1 MAKFGTIKTNDEEK
15 VVVTS
20 GNAET
25 GTVGDLVAGA
35 LGKKVEEVK
44 TETFDEGSTEIVETR
59 EVKEEPRVETN
70 VKTKTPWSTP
80 KVSAGGSGNGN
91 NGNNNNAELASA
103 EANTNFKGGRKMAK
117 QADIVNL
124 VLNVKL
130 ADISEF
136 LHSELDIDFNTTLKS
151 FEPGR
156 VMDQVSDNER
166 EAMDEI
172 IQRIVAFGEDG
183 TYLTTVP
190 AITVSSSLLKSQ
202 IDDVNLVGIGI
213 NQEKPSLAKFH
224 SKYCV
229 PHVVDRTGGESDVFL
244 DTATV
249 VSLTAIGLLGE
260 NVLRKEDIVTRNS
273 KFAVGI
279 TYNDRDGYTVTF
291 TNKNYRRVR

>member
-1 MAKFGTIKTNDEEK
+1 MAKFGTIKTNDEER
-15 VVVTS
+15 VVTS

-35 LGKKVEEVK
+35 LGKKVEDVK
-44 TETFDEGSTEIVETR
+44 TETFDEGSSEIIETR

-70 VKTKTPWSTP
+70 TKTKTPWSAS
-80 KVSAGGSGNGN
+80 KASAGNGVNGN
-91 NGNNNNAELASA
+91 NADIASA
-103 EANTNFKGGRKMAK
+103 EANTNFKGGRTMAK

-136 LHSELDIDFNTTLKS
+136 LHRELDIDFNTTLKN

-156 VMDQVSDNER
+156 VMDQVADNER

-260 NVLRKEDIVTRNS
+260 NVLRKEDILTRNS

>member
-1 MAKFGTIKTNDEEK
+1 MAKFGTIKTNDEER
-15 VVVTS
+15 VVTS

-35 LGKKVEEVK
+35 LGKKVDEVK
-44 TETFDEGSTEIVETR
+44 TETFDEGSSEIIETR
-59 EVKEEPRVETN
+59 EVKEPRVETN
-70 VKTKTPWSTP
+70 TKTKTPWSAS
-80 KVSAGGSGNGN
+80 KASAGNSENGN
-91 NGNNNNAELASA
+91 NADIASA
-103 EANTNFKGGRKMAK
+103 EANTNFKGGRTMAK

-136 LHSELDIDFNTTLKS
+136 LHRELDIDFNTTLKN

-156 VMDQVSDNER
+156 VMDQVADNER

-260 NVLRKEDIVTRNS
+260 NVLRKEDILTRNS

>member
-1 MAKFGTIKTNDEEK
+1 MAKFGTIKTNDEER
-15 VVVTS
+15 VVTS

-35 LGKKVEEVK
+35 LGKKVDDVK
-44 TETFDEGSTEIVETR
+44 TETFDEGSSEIIETR
-59 EVKEEPRVETN
+59 EVKEPRVETN
-70 VKTKTPWSTP
+70 TKTKTPWSAS
-80 KVSAGGSGNGN
+80 KASAGNGENGN
-91 NGNNNNAELASA
+91 NADIASA
-103 EANTNFKGGRKMAK
+103 EANTNFKGGRTMAK

-136 LHSELDIDFNTTLKS
+136 LHGELDIDFNTTLKN

-156 VMDQVSDNER
+156 VMDQVADNER

-260 NVLRKEDIVTRNS
+260 NVLRKEDILTRNS

>member
-1 MAKFGTIKTNDEEK
+1 MAKFGTIKTNDEER
-15 VVVTS
+15 VVTS

-35 LGKKVEEVK
+35 LGKKVDDIK
-44 TETFDEGSTEIVETR
+44 TETFDEGSSEIIETR
-59 EVKEEPRVETN
+59 EVNEEPRVETN
-70 VKTKTPWSTP
+70 TKTKTPWSAP
-80 KVSAGGSGNGN
+80 KASAGNGGNGN
-91 NGNNNNAELASA
+91 NNADIASA
-103 EANTNFKGGRKMAK
+103 EANTNFKGGRTMAK

-136 LHSELDIDFNTTLKS
+136 LHRELDIDFNTTLKN

-156 VMDQVSDNER
+156 VMDQVADNER

-249 VSLTAIGLLGE
+249 VSLTAIGLLGD

>member
-15 VVVTS
+15 VVTS

-35 LGKKVEEVK
+35 LDKKVEEVK

-59 EVKEEPRVETN
+59 EVEEPRVETN

-80 KVSAGGSGNGN
+80 KVSAGGSGNG
-91 NGNNNNAELASA
+91 GNNNNAELASA

-213 NQEKPSLAKFH
+213 NQEKPSLARFH

>member
-1 MAKFGTIKTNDEEK
+1 MAKFGTIKTEEEK
-15 VVVTS
+15 VVVS

-44 TETFDEGSTEIVETR
+44 TETFNEKSTEVVETR
-59 EVKEEPRVETN
+59 EVKEEPRVETTN
-70 VKTKTPWSTP
+70 KPKTPWSAP
-80 KVSAGGSGNGN
+80 KVSAGNGGNGN
-91 NGNNNNAELASA
+91 NADIASA
-103 EANTNFKGGRKMAK
+103 EANTNFKGGKRMVK

-130 ADISEF
+130 GDISEF
-136 LHSELDIDFNTTLKS
+136 LHRELDIDFNTTLKP

-183 TYLTTVP
+183 TYLTMVP

-213 NQEKPSLAKFH
+213 NQEKPSLARFH

-249 VSLTAIGLLGE
+249 IALTAIELLGDT
-260 NVLRKEDIVTRNS
+260 VVRKEDILTRNS

-279 TYNDRDGYTVTF
+279 TYNDRDGYTVTLS
-291 TNKNYRRVR
+291 NKNYRKVR

>member
-15 VVVTS
+15 VVTS

-44 TETFDEGSTEIVETR
+44 TETFDEGSTEVIETR
-59 EVKEEPRVETN
+59 EVVEEPRVETN
-70 VKTKTPWSTP
+70 VKTKTPWSAP
-80 KVSAGGSGNGN
+80 KVSTGNGGSGN
-91 NGNNNNAELASA
+91 NADIASA

>member
-1 MAKFGTIKTNDEEK
+1 MAKFGTIKTDEEK

-44 TETFDEGSTEIVETR
+44 TETFDEGSTEVIETR

-70 VKTKTPWSTP
+70 VKTKTPWSAP
-80 KVSAGGSGNGN
+80 KVSAGNGGSGNNG
-91 NGNNNNAELASA
+91 GNNNNAELASA
-103 EANTNFKGGRKMAK
+103 EANTNFKGGRRMAK

-136 LHSELDIDFNTTLKS
+136 LHGELDIDFNTTLKS

>member
-1 MAKFGTIKTNDEEK
+1 MAKFGTIKTNDEER
-15 VVVTS
+15 VVTS

-35 LGKKVEEVK
+35 LGKKVDDVK
-44 TETFDEGSTEIVETR
+44 TETFDEGSSEIIETR
-59 EVKEEPRVETN
+59 EVKEPRVETN
-70 VKTKTPWSTP
+70 TKTKTPWSAS
-80 KVSAGGSGNGN
+80 KASAGNGGNG
-91 NGNNNNAELASA
+91 GNNNADIASA

-136 LHSELDIDFNTTLKS
+136 LHGELDIDFNTTLKN

-156 VMDQVSDNER
+156 VMDQVADNER

-260 NVLRKEDIVTRNS
+260 NVLRKEDILTRNS

>member
-1 MAKFGTIKTNDEEK
+1 MAKFGTIKTDEEK
-15 VVVTS
+15 VVVS

-35 LGKKVEEVK
+35 LGKKVDDVK
-44 TETFDEGSTEIVETR
+44 TETFDEGSSGIIETR
-59 EVKEEPRVETN
+59 EVNEEPRVETN
-70 VKTKTPWSTP
+70 TKTKTPWSAS
-80 KVSAGGSGNGN
+80 KASAGNGGNGS
-91 NGNNNNAELASA
+91 NADIASA
-103 EANTNFKGGRKMAK
+103 EANTNFKGGRTMAK

-136 LHSELDIDFNTTLKS
+136 LHRELDIDFNTTLKN

-156 VMDQVSDNER
+156 VMDQVADNER

-249 VSLTAIGLLGE
+249 VSLTAIGLLGD

>member
-15 VVVTS
+15 VVVS

-35 LGKKVEEVK
+35 LGKKVENVETK
-44 TETFDEGSTEIVETR
+44 TFDEGSSEIIETR
-59 EVKEEPRVETN
+59 EVEEPRVETN
-70 VKTKTPWSTP
+70 TKTKTPWSAT
-80 KVSAGGSGNGN
+80 KASAGNGGNGS
-91 NGNNNNAELASA
+91 NADIASA
-103 EANTNFKGGRKMAK
+103 EANTNFKGGRTMAK

-136 LHSELDIDFNTTLKS
+136 LHRELDIDFNTTLKN

-156 VMDQVSDNER
+156 VMDQVADNER

-249 VSLTAIGLLGE
+249 VSLTAIGLLGD

>member
-15 VVVTS
+15 VVTS

-44 TETFDEGSTEIVETR
+44 TETFDEGSSEIIETR
-59 EVKEEPRVETN
+59 EVKEPRVETN
-70 VKTKTPWSTP
+70 TKTKTPWSAS
-80 KVSAGGSGNGN
+80 KASAGNGGNG
-91 NGNNNNAELASA
+91 GNNNADIASA

-136 LHSELDIDFNTTLKS
+136 LHGELDIDFNTTLKN

-156 VMDQVSDNER
+156 VMDQVADNER

-213 NQEKPSLAKFH
+213 NQEKPSLANFH

-260 NVLRKEDIVTRNS
+260 NVLRKEDILTRNS

>member
-15 VVVTS
+15 VVTS

-70 VKTKTPWSTP
+70 VKTKTPWSAP
-80 KVSAGGSGNGN
+80 KVSAGSG
-91 NGNNNNAELASA
+91 GNNNNAELASA

-136 LHSELDIDFNTTLKS
+136 LHSELDIDFNTTLKN

-183 TYLTTVP
+183 TYLTTVS

>member
-15 VVVTS
+15 VVTS

-70 VKTKTPWSTP
+70 IKTKTPWSAP
-80 KVSAGGSGNGN
+80 KVSAGNGD
-91 NGNNNNAELASA
+91 NNNNAELASA

>member
-15 VVVTS
+15 VVVS

-35 LGKKVEEVK
+35 LGKKVENVETK
-44 TETFDEGSTEIVETR
+44 TFDEGSSEIIETR
-59 EVKEEPRVETN
+59 EVNEEPRVETN
-70 VKTKTPWSTP
+70 TKTKTPWSTS
-80 KVSAGGSGNGN
+80 KASAGNGGNGESG
-91 NGNNNNAELASA
+91 GNNNADIASA
-103 EANTNFKGGRKMAK
+103 EANTNFKGGRTMAK

-136 LHSELDIDFNTTLKS
+136 LHRELDIDFNTTLKN

-156 VMDQVSDNER
+156 VMDQVADNER

-249 VSLTAIGLLGE
+249 VSLTAIGLLGD

>member
-1 MAKFGTIKTNDEEK
+1 MEKFGTIKTEEEK
-15 VVVTS
+15 VVVS
-20 GNAET
+20 GNTEA

-35 LGKKVEEVK
+35 LGKKVDEVK
-44 TETFDEGSTEIVETR
+44 TEKFDEKSTEIVETR
-59 EVKEEPRVETN
+59 EVDEEPRVE
-70 VKTKTPWSTP
+70 VVSKPKTPWSAP
-80 KVSAGGSGNGN
+80 KASAGNGGSGNGN
-91 NGNNNNAELASA
+91 NADIASA

-136 LHSELDIDFNTTLKS
+136 LHRELEIDFNTTLKP

-156 VMDQVSDNER
+156 VMDQVSENER

-183 TYLTTVP
+183 TYLTMVP

-213 NQEKPSLAKFH
+213 NQEKPSLARFH

-249 VSLTAIGLLGE
+249 IALTAIELLGDT
-260 NVLRKEDIVTRNS
+260 VVRKEDILTRNS

-279 TYNDRDGYTVTF
+279 TYNDRDGYTVTLS
-291 TNKNYRRVR
+291 NKNYRKVR

>member
-1 MAKFGTIKTNDEEK
+1 MAKFGTIKTDEEK

-59 EVKEEPRVETN
+59 EVKEPRVETN
-70 VKTKTPWSTP
+70 TKTKTPWSAS
-80 KVSAGGSGNGN
+80 KASAGNGGNG
-91 NGNNNNAELASA
+91 GNNNADIASA

-136 LHSELDIDFNTTLKS
+136 LHGELDIDFNTTLKN

-156 VMDQVSDNER
+156 VMDQVADNER

-260 NVLRKEDIVTRNS
+260 NVLRKEDILTRNS

>member
-1 MAKFGTIKTNDEEK
+1 MTKFGTIKTDEEK

-35 LGKKVEEVK
+35 LGKKVEDVK
-44 TETFDEGSTEIVETR
+44 TETFDEGSSEIIETR
-59 EVKEEPRVETN
+59 EVKEPRVETN
-70 VKTKTPWSTP
+70 TKTKTPWSAS
-80 KVSAGGSGNGN
+80 KASAGNGGNG
-91 NGNNNNAELASA
+91 GNNNADIASA

-136 LHSELDIDFNTTLKS
+136 LHGELDIDFNTTLKN

-156 VMDQVSDNER
+156 VMDQVADNER

-260 NVLRKEDIVTRNS
+260 NVLRKEDILTRNS

>member
-1 MAKFGTIKTNDEEK
+1 MAKFGTIKTNDEER
-15 VVVTS
+15 VVTS

-35 LGKKVEEVK
+35 LGKKVDDVK
-44 TETFDEGSTEIVETR
+44 TETFDEGSSEIIETR

-70 VKTKTPWSTP
+70 TKTKTPWSAS
-80 KVSAGGSGNGN
+80 KASAGNGGNG
-91 NGNNNNAELASA
+91 GNNNADIASA

-136 LHSELDIDFNTTLKS
+136 LHGELDIDFNTTLKN

-156 VMDQVSDNER
+156 VMDQVADNER

-260 NVLRKEDIVTRNS
+260 NVLRKEDILTRNS

>member
-1 MAKFGTIKTNDEEK
+1 MAKFGTIKTDEEK
-15 VVVTS
+15 VVVS

-35 LGKKVEEVK
+35 LGKKVDEVK
-44 TETFDEGSTEIVETR
+44 TETFDEGSSEIIETR
-59 EVKEEPRVETN
+59 EVKEPRVETN
-70 VKTKTPWSTP
+70 TKTKTPWSASKAST
-80 KVSAGGSGNGN
+80 GNGEN
-91 NGNNNNAELASA
+91 GGNNNADIASA

-136 LHSELDIDFNTTLKS
+136 LHGELDIDFNTTLKN

-156 VMDQVSDNER
+156 VMDQVADNER

>member
-15 VVVTS
+15 VVTS

-70 VKTKTPWSTP
+70 VKTKTPWSAP
-80 KVSAGGSGNGN
+80 KVSAGNG
-91 NGNNNNAELASA
+91 GNNNNAELASA

-136 LHSELDIDFNTTLKS
+136 LHSELDIDFNTTLKP

-156 VMDQVSDNER
+156 VMDQVSENER

>member
-1 MAKFGTIKTNDEEK
+1 MAKFGTIKTEEEK
-15 VVVTS
+15 VVVS
-20 GNAET
+20 GNTEA

-35 LGKKVEEVK
+35 LGKKVDEVK
-44 TETFDEGSTEIVETR
+44 TEKFDEKSTEIVETR
-59 EVKEEPRVETN
+59 EVDEEPRVE
-70 VKTKTPWSTP
+70 VVSKPKTPWSAP
-80 KVSAGGSGNGN
+80 KTSAGNSGSGNGN
-91 NGNNNNAELASA
+91 NADIASA

-136 LHSELDIDFNTTLKS
+136 LHRELEIDFNTTLKP

-156 VMDQVSDNER
+156 VMDQVSENER

-183 TYLTTVP
+183 TYLTMVP

-213 NQEKPSLAKFH
+213 NQEKPSLARFH

-249 VSLTAIGLLGE
+249 IALTAIELLGDT
-260 NVLRKEDIVTRNS
+260 VVRKEDILTRNS

-279 TYNDRDGYTVTF
+279 TYNDRDGYTVTLS
-291 TNKNYRRVR
+291 NKNYRKVR

>member
-1 MAKFGTIKTNDEEK
+1 MAKFGTIKTDEEK
-15 VVVTS
+15 VVVS

-35 LGKKVEEVK
+35 LGKKVDEVK
-44 TETFDEGSTEIVETR
+44 TETFDEGSSEIIETR
-59 EVKEEPRVETN
+59 EVKEPRVETN
-70 VKTKTPWSTP
+70 TKTKTPWSASKAST
-80 KVSAGGSGNGN
+80 GNGEN
-91 NGNNNNAELASA
+91 GGNNNADIASA

-136 LHSELDIDFNTTLKS
+136 LHGELDIDFNTTLKN

-156 VMDQVSDNER
+156 VMDQVADNER

-279 TYNDRDGYTVTF
+279 TYNDRDGYTVSF

>member
-15 VVVTS
+15 VVVS
-20 GNAET
+20 GNVET

-35 LGKKVEEVK
+35 LGKKVENVETK
-44 TETFDEGSTEIVETR
+44 TFDEGSSEIIETR
-59 EVKEEPRVETN
+59 EVNEEPRVETN
-70 VKTKTPWSTP
+70 TKTKTPWSAT
-80 KVSAGGSGNGN
+80 KASAGNGGNGS
-91 NGNNNNAELASA
+91 NADIASA
-103 EANTNFKGGRKMAK
+103 EANTNFKGGRTMAK

-136 LHSELDIDFNTTLKS
+136 LHRELDIDFNTTLKN

-156 VMDQVSDNER
+156 VMDQVADNER

-249 VSLTAIGLLGE
+249 VSLTAIGLLGD

>member
-1 MAKFGTIKTNDEEK
+1 MAKFGTIKTNDEER
-15 VVVTS
+15 VVTS

-35 LGKKVEEVK
+35 LGKKVDDVK
-44 TETFDEGSTEIVETR
+44 TETFDEGSSEIVETR
-59 EVKEEPRVETN
+59 EVKEPRVETN
-70 VKTKTPWSTP
+70 TKTKTPWSAS
-80 KVSAGGSGNGN
+80 KASAGNGGNG
-91 NGNNNNAELASA
+91 GNNNADIASA

-136 LHSELDIDFNTTLKS
+136 LHGELDIDFNTTLKN

-156 VMDQVSDNER
+156 VMDQVADNER

-260 NVLRKEDIVTRNS
+260 NVLRKEDILTRNS

>member
-1 MAKFGTIKTNDEEK
+1 MAKFGTIKTEEEK
-15 VVVTS
+15 VVVS

-44 TETFDEGSTEIVETR
+44 TEKFDEKSTEVIETR
-59 EVKEEPRVETN
+59 EVDEEPRVE
-70 VKTKTPWSTP
+70 VVSKPKTPWSAP
-80 KVSAGGSGNGN
+80 KASAGNGGSGNGN
-91 NGNNNNAELASA
+91 NAGIASA

-136 LHSELDIDFNTTLKS
+136 LHRELEIDFNTTLKP

-156 VMDQVSDNER
+156 VMDQVSENER

-183 TYLTTVP
+183 TYLTMVP

-213 NQEKPSLAKFH
+213 NQEKPSLARFH

-249 VSLTAIGLLGE
+249 IALTAIELLGDT
-260 NVLRKEDIVTRNS
+260 VVRKEDILTRNS

-279 TYNDRDGYTVTF
+279 TYNDRDGYTVTLS
-291 TNKNYRRVR
+291 NKNYRKVR

>member
-1 MAKFGTIKTNDEEK
+1 MAKFGTIKTDEEK
-15 VVVTS
+15 VVVS

-44 TETFDEGSTEIVETR
+44 TETFDNGSTEIVETR
-59 EVKEEPRVETN
+59 EVIEEPRVEVAN
-70 VKTKTPWSTP
+70 KPKTPWSAP
-80 KVSAGGSGNGN
+80 KTSAGNGGSV
-91 NGNNNNAELASA
+91 NNADIASA

-136 LHSELDIDFNTTLKS
+136 LHRELDIDFNTTLKS

-156 VMDQVSDNER
+156 VMDSVSDNER

-213 NQEKPSLAKFH
+213 NQEKPSLARFH

-249 VSLTAIGLLGE
+249 IALTAIELLGE
-260 NVLRKEDIVTRNS
+260 NVLRKEDILTRNS

-291 TNKNYRRVR
+291 NNKNYRKVR

>member
-15 VVVTS
+15 VVTS
-20 GNAET
+20 GNTET

-59 EVKEEPRVETN
+59 EVVEEPRVE
-70 VKTKTPWSTP
+70 VVSKPKTPWSTP
-80 KVSAGGSGNGN
+80 KVATGSGGSGN
-91 NGNNNNAELASA
+91 NADIASA

-136 LHSELDIDFNTTLKS
+136 LHRELDIDFNTTLKP

-156 VMDQVSDNER
+156 VMDQVSENER

-183 TYLTTVP
+183 TYLTMVP

-249 VSLTAIGLLGE
+249 IALTAIELLGDT
-260 NVLRKEDIVTRNS
+260 VIRKEDILTRNS
-273 KFAVGI
+273 RFAVGI
-279 TYNDRDGYTVTF
+279 TYNDRDGYTVTLS
-291 TNKNYRRVR
+291 NKNYRKVR

>member
-15 VVVTS
+15 VVTS

-70 VKTKTPWSTP
+70 VKTKTPWSAP
-80 KVSAGGSGNGN
+80 KVSAGSG
-91 NGNNNNAELASA
+91 GNNNNAELASA
-103 EANTNFKGGRKMAK
+103 EANTNFKGGRRMAK

>member
-1 MAKFGTIKTNDEEK
+1 MAKFGTIKTEEEK
-15 VVVTS
+15 VVVS
-20 GNAET
+20 GNTEA

-35 LGKKVEEVK
+35 LGKKVDEVK
-44 TETFDEGSTEIVETR
+44 TEKFDEKSTEIVETR
-59 EVKEEPRVETN
+59 EVDEEPRVE
-70 VKTKTPWSTP
+70 VVSKPKTPWSAP
-80 KVSAGGSGNGN
+80 KASAGSGGSGNGN
-91 NGNNNNAELASA
+91 NADIASA

-136 LHSELDIDFNTTLKS
+136 LHRELEIDFNTTLKP

-156 VMDQVSDNER
+156 VMDQVSENER

-183 TYLTTVP
+183 TYLTMVP

-213 NQEKPSLAKFH
+213 NQEKPSLARFH

-249 VSLTAIGLLGE
+249 IALTAIELLGDT
-260 NVLRKEDIVTRNS
+260 VIRKEDILTRNS

-279 TYNDRDGYTVTF
+279 TYNDRDGYTVTLS
-291 TNKNYRRVR
+291 NKNYRKVR

>member
-1 MAKFGTIKTNDEEK
+1 MAKFGTIKTDEEK
-15 VVVTS
+15 VVTS
-20 GNAET
+20 GNAEV

-44 TETFDEGSTEIVETR
+44 TETFDNGSSEIIETR
-59 EVKEEPRVETN
+59 EVIEEPRVEVAN
-70 VKTKTPWSTP
+70 KPKTPWSAP
-80 KVSAGGSGNGN
+80 KASASNGGSV
-91 NGNNNNAELASA
+91 NNADIASA

-136 LHSELDIDFNTTLKS
+136 LHRELDIDFNTTLKS

-156 VMDQVSDNER
+156 VMDSVSDNER

-213 NQEKPSLAKFH
+213 NQEKPSLARFH

-249 VSLTAIGLLGE
+249 IALTAIELLGE
-260 NVLRKEDIVTRNS
+260 NVLRKEDILTRNS

-291 TNKNYRRVR
+291 NNKNYRKVR

>member
-1 MAKFGTIKTNDEEK
+1 MAKFGTIKTDEEK
-15 VVVTS
+15 VTVS

-35 LGKKVEEVK
+35 LGKKVEDVK

-70 VKTKTPWSTP
+70 VKTKTPWSAP
-80 KVSAGGSGNGN
+80 KVSAGNG
-91 NGNNNNAELASA
+91 GNNNNAELASA
-103 EANTNFKGGRKMAK
+103 EANTNFKGGKRMAK

-136 LHSELDIDFNTTLKS
+136 LHRELDIDFNTTLKP

-260 NVLRKEDIVTRNS
+260 NVLRKEDILTRNS

>member
-1 MAKFGTIKTNDEEK
+1 MAKFGTIKTEEEK
-15 VVVTS
+15 VVTS
-20 GNAET
+20 GNTET

-59 EVKEEPRVETN
+59 EVVEEPRVE
-70 VKTKTPWSTP
+70 VVSKPKTPWSTP
-80 KVSAGGSGNGN
+80 KVATGSGGSGN
-91 NGNNNNAELASA
+91 NADIASA

-136 LHSELDIDFNTTLKS
+136 LHRELDIDFNTTLKP

-156 VMDQVSDNER
+156 VMDQVSENER

-183 TYLTTVP
+183 TYLTMVP

-249 VSLTAIGLLGE
+249 IALTAIELLGDT
-260 NVLRKEDIVTRNS
+260 VIRKEDILTRNS
-273 KFAVGI
+273 RFAVGI
-279 TYNDRDGYTVTF
+279 TYNDRDGYTVTLS
-291 TNKNYRRVR
+291 NKNYRKVR

>member
-1 MAKFGTIKTNDEEK
+1 MAKFGTIKTEEEK
-15 VVVTS
+15 VVVS
-20 GNAET
+20 GNGET

-44 TETFDEGSTEIVETR
+44 TEVFDEKSTEVVETR
-59 EVKEEPRVETN
+59 EVKEEPRVEITN
-70 VKTKTPWSTP
+70 KPKTPWSSP
-80 KVSAGGSGNGN
+80 KVSTGNGGSGNGN
-91 NGNNNNAELASA
+91 NADIASA

-136 LHSELDIDFNTTLKS
+136 LHRELDIDFNTTLKP

-156 VMDQVSDNER
+156 VMDQVSENER

-183 TYLTTVP
+183 TYLTMVP

-249 VSLTAIGLLGE
+249 IALTAIELLGDT
-260 NVLRKEDIVTRNS
+260 VIRKEDILTRNS
-273 KFAVGI
+273 RFAVGI
-279 TYNDRDGYTVTF
+279 TYNDRDGYTVTLS
-291 TNKNYRRVR
+291 NKNYRKVR

>member
-1 MAKFGTIKTNDEEK
+1 MAKFGTIKTDEEK
-15 VVVTS
+15 VVVS

-35 LGKKVEEVK
+35 LGKKVDEVK
-44 TETFDEGSTEIVETR
+44 TETFDEGSTEIIETR
-59 EVKEEPRVETN
+59 EVQEEPRVETN
-70 VKTKTPWSTP
+70 VKTKTPWSAP
-80 KVSAGGSGNGN
+80 KVSSGGSGNGN
-91 NGNNNNAELASA
+91 VADIASA

-136 LHSELDIDFNTTLKS
+136 LHRELDIEFNTTLKS

>member
-1 MAKFGTIKTNDEEK
+1 MAKFGTIKTNDEER
-15 VVVTS
+15 VVTS

-35 LGKKVEEVK
+35 LGKKVDEVK
-44 TETFDEGSTEIVETR
+44 TETFDEGSSEIIETR
-59 EVKEEPRVETN
+59 EVKEPRVETN
-70 VKTKTPWSTP
+70 TKTKTPWSAS
-80 KVSAGGSGNGN
+80 KASAGNGENGN
-91 NGNNNNAELASA
+91 NDDIASA
-103 EANTNFKGGRKMAK
+103 EANTNFKGGRTMAK

-136 LHSELDIDFNTTLKS
+136 LHRELDIDFNTTLKN

-156 VMDQVSDNER
+156 VMDQVADNER

-260 NVLRKEDIVTRNS
+260 NVLRKEDILTRNS

>member
-1 MAKFGTIKTNDEEK
+1 MAKFGTIKTNDEER
-15 VVVTS
+15 VVTS

-35 LGKKVEEVK
+35 LGKKVDEVK
-44 TETFDEGSTEIVETR
+44 TETFDEGSSEIIETR
-59 EVKEEPRVETN
+59 EVKEPRVETN
-70 VKTKTPWSTP
+70 TKTKTPWSAS
-80 KVSAGGSGNGN
+80 KASAGNGGNG
-91 NGNNNNAELASA
+91 GNNNADIASA

-136 LHSELDIDFNTTLKS
+136 LHGELDIDFNTTLKN

-156 VMDQVSDNER
+156 VMDQVADNER

-260 NVLRKEDIVTRNS
+260 NVLRKEDILTRNS

>member
-1 MAKFGTIKTNDEEK
+1 MEKFGTIKTEEEK
-15 VVVTS
+15 VVVS
-20 GNAET
+20 GNTEA

-35 LGKKVEEVK
+35 LGKKVDEVK
-44 TETFDEGSTEIVETR
+44 TEKFDEKSTEIVETR
-59 EVKEEPRVETN
+59 EVDEEPRVE
-70 VKTKTPWSTP
+70 VVSKPKTPWSAP
-80 KVSAGGSGNGN
+80 KASAGNGGSGNGN
-91 NGNNNNAELASA
+91 NADIASA

-136 LHSELDIDFNTTLKS
+136 LHRELEIDFNTTLKP

-156 VMDQVSDNER
+156 VMDQVSENER

-172 IQRIVAFGEDG
+172 
-183 TYLTTVP
+183 
-190 AITVSSSLLKSQ
+190 
-202 IDDVNLVGIGI
+202 NLVGIGI
-213 NQEKPSLAKFH
+213 NQEKPSLARFH

-249 VSLTAIGLLGE
+249 IALTAIELLGDT
-260 NVLRKEDIVTRNS
+260 VVRKEDILTRNS

-279 TYNDRDGYTVTF
+279 TYNDRDGYTVTLS
-291 TNKNYRRVR
+291 NKNYRKVR

>member
-1 MAKFGTIKTNDEEK
+1 MAKFGTIKTEEEK
-15 VVVTS
+15 VVVS
-20 GNAET
+20 GNTEA

-35 LGKKVEEVK
+35 LGKKVDEVK
-44 TETFDEGSTEIVETR
+44 TEKFDEKSTEIVETR
-59 EVKEEPRVETN
+59 AVDEEPRVE
-70 VKTKTPWSTP
+70 VVSKPKTPWSAP
-80 KVSAGGSGNGN
+80 KTSAGNGGSGNGN
-91 NGNNNNAELASA
+91 NADIASA

-229 PHVVDRTGGESDVFL
+229 PHVVDRTGG
-244 DTATV
+244 
-249 VSLTAIGLLGE
+249 
-260 NVLRKEDIVTRNS
+260 
-273 KFAVGI
+273 
-279 TYNDRDGYTVTF
+279 
-291 TNKNYRRVR
+291 